1 MPTNP
6 SQRGSAMVELMM
18 LIIGAAVLMAVV
30 NKLFLHPFSESEAQ
44 WTQSALQVHR
54 HVGHQVCL
62 ENVSDLATVKPVH
75 FKKGI
80 PICSVP

>member
-18 LIIGAAVLMAVV
+18 LMIGAAVLMAVV

-44 WTQSALQVHR
+44 WIQSALQVHR

-62 ENVSDLATVKPVH
+62 ENVPDHSTVKPVH

-80 PICSVP
+80 EICTAP